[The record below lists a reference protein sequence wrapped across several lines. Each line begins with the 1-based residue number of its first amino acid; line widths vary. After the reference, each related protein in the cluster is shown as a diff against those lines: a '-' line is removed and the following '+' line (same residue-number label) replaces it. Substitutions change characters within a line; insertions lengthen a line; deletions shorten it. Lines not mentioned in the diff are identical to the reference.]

1 MEKSG
6 KYSIRDWVVTGA
18 LVIFY
23 TVGFIGF
30 ELPLSHSLLVKLTPL
45 ALMLSVLVLIK
56 YDKGEACRK
65 MLLYLAF
72 VFAGGFFIEV
82 VGVNTGLIFGHY
94 NYGEGLSIKLFDTPL
109 MIGLN
114 WALMV
119 YLSAAVVWSF
129 RRNFLFQVLLSS
141 AIMVAYDVI
150 MEQVAPKMDMW
161 NWAGETIPLQNYL
174 LWATIAVVFHAV
186 RYFIRLEVK
195 NRMALPILIIQ
206 SIFFLLIW
214 LI

>member
-1 MEKSG
+1 
-6 KYSIRDWVVTGA
+6 
-18 LVIFY
+18 
-23 TVGFIGF
+23 
-30 ELPLSHSLLVKLTPL
+30 
-45 ALMLSVLVLIK
+45 MLSVLVLIK
-56 YDKGEACRK
+56 YDKSEACRK

-119 YLSAAVVWSF
+119 YLSAAVVCSF

>member
-1 MEKSG
+1 MGKKG
-6 KYSIRDWVVTGA
+6 KYSVWDWVVTGL

-30 ELPLSHSLLVKLTPL
+30 EMPRTHSLFVKLTPL
-45 ALMLSVLVLIK
+45 ALLLSIVVLIRYHEGK
-56 YDKGEACRK
+56 ACK
-65 MLLYLAF
+65 KTWLFLAF
-72 VFAGGFFIEV
+72 VFAGGFLIEV
-82 VGVNTGLIFGHY
+82 AGVNTGLIFGHY

-109 MIGLN
+109 MIGVN

-119 YLSAAVVWSF
+119 YLSAAVVASL
-129 RRNFLFQVLLSS
+129 RQNYAVQVLLPS

>member
-6 KYSIRDWVVTGA
+6 KYSIRDWVVIGA

-23 TVGFIGF
+23 TVGIIGF
-30 ELPLSHSLLVKLTPL
+30 ELPMSHSLFVKLTPL
-45 ALMLSVLVLIK
+45 ALLLSIVVLIRYHEGK
-56 YDKGEACRK
+56 ACRK
-65 MLLYLAF
+65 TWLFLAF

-119 YLSAAVVWSF
+119 YLSAAVVLSF

>member
-1 MEKSG
+1 M
-6 KYSIRDWVVTGA
+6 
-18 LVIFY
+18 
-23 TVGFIGF
+23 
-30 ELPLSHSLLVKLTPL
+30 KLTPL
-45 ALMLSVLVLIK
+45 ALLLSVLVLIK

-195 NRMALPILIIQ
+195 NRWRCLFWIIQ